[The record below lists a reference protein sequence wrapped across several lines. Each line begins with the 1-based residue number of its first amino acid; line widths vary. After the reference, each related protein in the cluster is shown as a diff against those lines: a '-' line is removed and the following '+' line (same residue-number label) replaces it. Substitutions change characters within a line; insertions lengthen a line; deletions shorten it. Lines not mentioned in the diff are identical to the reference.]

1 MTSKPWLAH
10 YDPGVPATLEPYPRI
25 TLLDHVR
32 ETTEQ
37 RPDHTALIFKGERI
51 SFGELMW
58 RSDALAHALIAAGV
72 KKGDRVAIIM
82 PNTPQYVIAEF
93 AIWKA
98 GGIVASINPLYTGPE
113 LEHALKECG
122 AEVAIVMTLFYEK
135 VKAAQKKTSLKR
147 IIATNIREYLPK
159 VLMVAFMLL
168 KEKKEGHRVT
178 LRDGDLWFA
187 DLIQAH
193 AGKQTPPVTVTPD
206 DPALILFTGGTT
218 GISKAALATHLAL
231 VQAGLQIRAWFAS
244 ALVEWDDRFMTNLPL
259 FHVFAAVGV
268 QMVALLGRSAM
279 ILVPNPRDLDDVV
292 ATIQKTKPTF
302 LPGVPTLF
310 NALMSHPKV
319 VAKQVDMTS
328 IKLCI
333 SGAAPLMLD
342 TKQRFEALT
351 GGRIVEGY
359 ALTETMMAAV
369 ISPIV
374 GQYKP
379 GFVGMPIPDV
389 EVRIVDADTGERE
402 LPPCEIGE
410 ITVRAPELMVGY
422 WNRPKETAD
431 MIKGGWLYTG
441 DLGYLDEDG
450 YLTIVDR
457 KKDVIKPSGFQVWPR
472 EVEEVIA
479 THPAVQEVGVA
490 GVPDP
495 HAGEAVKAYVVLRE
509 GMSATEQEIRDHC
522 RQSLTGYKVPKYVEF
537 RTALPKSAI
546 GKMLRRELAK

>member
-1 MTSKPWLAH
+1 MA
-10 YDPGVPATLEPYPRI
+10 
-25 TLLDHVR
+25 
-32 ETTEQ
+32 
-37 RPDHTALIFKGERI
+37 
-51 SFGELMW
+51 
-58 RSDALAHALIAAGV
+58 
-72 KKGDRVAIIM
+72 
-82 PNTPQYVIAEF
+82 
-93 AIWKA
+93 
-98 GGIVASINPLYTGPE
+98 
-113 LEHALKECG
+113 
-122 AEVAIVMTLFYEK
+122 
-135 VKAAQKKTSLKR
+135 
-147 IIATNIREYLPK
+147 
-159 VLMVAFMLL
+159 
-168 KEKKEGHRVT
+168 
-178 LRDGDLWFA
+178 
-187 DLIQAH
+187 
-193 AGKQTPPVTVTPD
+193 
-206 DPALILFTGGTT
+206 
-218 GISKAALATHLAL
+218 
-231 VQAGLQIRAWFAS
+231 
-244 ALVEWDDRFMTNLPL
+244 NLPL

-268 QMVALLGRSAM
+268 QMVALMGRSAM

-310 NALMSHPKV
+310 NALMNHPKV
-319 VAKQVDMTS
+319 VGKQVDMTS

-333 SGAAPLMLD
+333 SGAAALMLD

-369 ISPIV
+369 ISPV
-374 GQYKP
+374 EGKYKP
-379 GFVGMPIPDV
+379 GFVGMPVTDV
-389 EVRIVDADTGERE
+389 EVRIVDADAGERE
-402 LPPCEIGE
+402 MPLCEIGE
-410 ITVRAPELMVGY
+410 ITVRAPQLMSGY
-422 WNRPKETAD
+422 WNRPSETSE

-495 HAGEAVKAYVVLRE
+495 NAGEAVKAYVVLRE
-509 GMSATEQEIRDHC
+509 GMVATEAEIRDFC

-537 RTALPKSAI
+537 RTSLPKSAI